1 MKPCTLSTHPLVR
14 LRMRHMGMLVV
25 LLSTVVVLLFGS
37 IPAARAATGDFTVS
51 APGGLTVPSIWCAA
65 GCRPATPATIAPED

>member
-1 MKPCTLSTHPLVR
+1 MKPYTLSTHPLVR
-14 LRMRHMGMLVV
+14 LRIRHLA
-25 LLSTVVVLLFGS
+25 LLTVLLFGS